1 MPKNYYEILGVPEN
15 ASDADIEAAFKVK
28 AREVHPDTVPADN
41 PYLRQVASEAF
52 KDLSEAKATLLDRA
66 AREKFD
72 GSLAAERDR
81 NRESSSSNSSSSSEG
96 ADSSSPHHARTGS
109 RSGSSRRTG
118 SVPLRARTGSSPFPE
133 IRNLN
138 SFLFMVLGMATI
150 FFLAVLVASG
160 RMPPLWLAVVT
171 AAIGIFLFVNGMRP
185 VRGFTSGRP
194 MLIGSATVVTCILLA
209 LWLVSPSYFEMAT
222 TSRIAHAVASR
233 ARHVTQS
240 PSSPQQSVSPRVL
253 ADSAPNEVVDMSG
266 NEAMLPTRV
275 WANLK
280 DGQNYRSRL
289 DGSVL
294 YLDAIA
300 MNGKISGQFAGCE
313 FHRAGA
319 GPSDWVGMCT
329 EIGGT
334 GEALRKLPATLNRFS
349 EDRIE
354 GSTGDVPVF
363 VMTPVDS
370 VQMVGSASPN
380 LSASNAT
387 PTADPL
393 TGEPVGT
400 SATNPSTAPGN
411 TPSVSGST
419 SANSPNPAGTSAAA
433 TLATQSQDTTEPD
446 LSALKKADKES
457 VELTC
462 ASERLSQG
470 VTKYNECLRKQ
481 LDALKATPNPPRLA
495 GLSSAEREDVVLT
508 CSNEKLIHG
517 PGAYNAC
524 LVQQLKKKKK
534 LK

>member
-1 MPKNYYEILGVPEN
+1 MAKNYYEILGVPEN
-15 ASDADIEAAFKVK
+15 ASDAEIDAAFKVK

-41 PYLRQVASEAF
+41 PYLRKVASEAF
-52 KDLSEAKATLLDRA
+52 KDLSEAKATLLDRT

-72 GSLAAERDR
+72 ASLAAERER
-81 NRESSSSNSSSSSEG
+81 SRESSNPSSSSSP
-96 ADSSSPHHARTGS
+96 DSSDNSSPHRARTS
-109 RSGSSRRTG
+109 PRTGSSRRTQ
-118 SVPLRARTGSSPFPE
+118 SVQSRARTSSSPFPE

-171 AAIGIFLFVNGMRP
+171 AAIGILLFVNGMRP

-194 MLIGSATVVTCILLA
+194 TLIGSAIVVTCILLA

-233 ARHVTQS
+233 ARGVAKP
-240 PSSPQQSVSPRVL
+240 PSSPRVL
-253 ADSAPNEVVDMSG
+253 ADNQPDEVVDESG
-266 NEAMLPTRV
+266 AEAQMPARV
-275 WANLK
+275 WSNLK
-280 DGQNYRSRL
+280 DGQNYRSRV
-289 DGSVL
+289 DSTTL

-300 MNGKISGQFAGCE
+300 SGGKISGQFAGCE
-313 FHRAGA
+313 FHHAGT

-329 EIGGT
+329 ELGGN
-334 GEALRKLPATLNRFS
+334 GEALHKLPATLSRFS

-354 GSTGDVPVF
+354 GSTADIPVF
-363 VMTPVDS
+363 VMTPMDT
-370 VQMVGSASPN
+370 VQMTMNAAPNMDGAGTVPGTSPVAGADPSALPN
-380 LSASNAT
+380 SVAGGTAPASN
-387 PTADPL
+387 
-393 TGEPVGT
+393 
-400 SATNPSTAPGN
+400 SATGVDAAN
-411 TPSVSGST
+411 TTGPT
-419 SANSPNPAGTSAAA
+419 
-433 TLATQSQDTTEPD
+433 TQPQDTTEPD
-446 LSALKKADKES
+446 LSGLKKSDKEA

-470 VTKYNECLRKQ
+470 PAKYNACLHKQ
-481 LDALKATPNPPRLA
+481 LDALKAMPNAPSLA
-495 GLSSAEREDVVLT
+495 GLSSAEREDIVLT

>member
-1 MPKNYYEILGVPEN
+1 MGKNYYEILGVPEN

-41 PYLRQVASEAF
+41 PYLRKVASEAF
-52 KDLSEAKATLLDRA
+52 KDLSEAKAALLDRT

-72 GSLAAERDR
+72 ASLAADRERA
-81 NRESSSSNSSSSSEG
+81 RETSSSSSSSSEG
-96 ADSSSPHHARTGS
+96 SDSSSSYRSRTAS
-109 RSGSSRRTG
+109 RSGSSRRTQ
-118 SVPLRARTGSSPFPE
+118 SIPSRARTGSSPFPE

-171 AAIGIFLFVNGMRP
+171 AAIGILLFVNGMRP
-185 VRGFTSGRP
+185 VRGYTSGRP
-194 MLIGSATVVTCILLA
+194 MLIGSAIVVTCILLA

-233 ARHVTQS
+233 ARRVTQS
-240 PSSPQQSVSPRVL
+240 PSSPKVL
-253 ADSAPNEVVDMSG
+253 ADNQPNEVVDESEP
-266 NEAMLPTRV
+266 EAQLPTRV
-275 WANLK
+275 WSNLK
-280 DGQNYRSRL
+280 DGQAYRSRL
-289 DGSVL
+289 DGSAL

-300 MNGKISGQFAGCE
+300 IGGKISGQFAGCE
-313 FHRAGA
+313 FHRTGTAE
-319 GPSDWVGMCT
+319 SDWVGMCT
-329 EIGGT
+329 ELGGN

-349 EDRIE
+349 QDRIE

-363 VMTPVDS
+363 VMTPVDT
-370 VQMVGSASPN
+370 VQMAANGAPNANGAIPGADPAFGSTNTTGSSLPVSPLPGN
-380 LSASNAT
+380 PASASNG
-387 PTADPL
+387 
-393 TGEPVGT
+393 TGAISGNSS
-400 SATNPSTAPGN
+400 SATAP
-411 TPSVSGST
+411 
-419 SANSPNPAGTSAAA
+419 AAGTSAQA
-433 TLATQSQDTTEPD
+433 QDTTEPD
-446 LSALKKADKES
+446 LSSLKKSDKEA

-470 VTKYNECLRKQ
+470 VAKYNECLHKQ
-481 LDALKATPNPPRLA
+481 LDALKAMPNPPSLA
-495 GLSSAEREDVVLT
+495 GLSAAQREDIVLT

-524 LVQQLKKKKK
+524 LAQQLKKKKK

>member
-1 MPKNYYEILGVPEN
+1 MAKNYYEILGVPEN
-15 ASDADIEAAFKVK
+15 ASDTDIEAAFKVK

-52 KDLSEAKATLLDRA
+52 KDLSEAKATLLDRT

-72 GSLAAERDR
+72 GSLAAERER
-81 NRESSSSNSSSSSEG
+81 NRESGSSSSSSSES
-96 ADSSSPHHARTGS
+96 ADGSSTHRTRTGS

-222 TSRIAHAVASR
+222 TSRIAHAVATR
-233 ARHVTQS
+233 ARRVTQS

-266 NEAMLPTRV
+266 SEAMLPTRI
-275 WANLK
+275 WSNLK

-289 DGSVL
+289 DGSAL

-300 MNGKISGQFAGCE
+300 SGGKISGQFAGCE

-363 VMTPVDS
+363 VMTPVDNLP
-370 VQMVGSASPN
+370 MAGSASPSVGGAN
-380 LSASNAT
+380 TVPGASPLAGADPAALATPGNSAAIGNSAPVSNGAAGNSADPNAT
-387 PTADPL
+387 
-393 TGEPVGT
+393 
-400 SATNPSTAPGN
+400 
-411 TPSVSGST
+411 
-419 SANSPNPAGTSAAA
+419 SPAAA
-433 TLATQSQDTTEPD
+433 VQDTTEPD
-446 LSALKKADKES
+446 LSGLKKPDKES

-481 LDALKATPNPPRLA
+481 LDALKATPNPPSLA

>member
-1 MPKNYYEILGVPEN
+1 MAKNYYEILGVPEN
-15 ASDADIEAAFKVK
+15 ASEAEIEAAFKVK

-41 PYLRQVASEAF
+41 VYLRKVASEAF
-52 KDLSEAKATLLDRA
+52 KDLSEAKATLLDRT

-72 GSLAAERDR
+72 ASLAAERER
-81 NRESSSSNSSSSSEG
+81 NRESSNSSSSS
-96 ADSSSPHHARTGS
+96 ASDSSDNSSPHRSRTGS
-109 RSGSSRRTG
+109 RTGSSRRTQ
-118 SVPLRARTGSSPFPE
+118 SIPRVRTGSSPFPE

-171 AAIGIFLFVNGMRP
+171 AAIGILLFVNGMRP

-194 MLIGSATVVTCILLA
+194 TLIGSAIVVTCILLA
-209 LWLVSPSYFEMAT
+209 LWLISPSYFEMAT

-233 ARHVTQS
+233 ARNVAKP
-240 PSSPQQSVSPRVL
+240 PSSPKVL
-253 ADSAPNEVVDMSG
+253 ADNQPNEVVDESTS
-266 NEAMLPTRV
+266 EAQMPARI
-275 WANLK
+275 WSNLK
-280 DGQNYRSRL
+280 DGQNYRSRV
-289 DGSVL
+289 DSTML

-300 MNGKISGQFAGCE
+300 SGGKISGQFAGCE
-313 FHRAGA
+313 FHHVGT
-319 GPSDWVGMCT
+319 GSSDWVGMCT
-329 EIGGT
+329 ELGGN
-334 GEALRKLPATLNRFS
+334 GEALRKLPATLTRFS

-354 GSTGDVPVF
+354 GSTGDIPVF

-370 VQMVGSASPN
+370 VQM
-380 LSASNAT
+380 ASNAAPNT
-387 PTADPL
+387 NAASTVPGTSPIAGADPSTL
-393 TGEPVGT
+393 ANTGT
-400 SATNPSTAPGN
+400 SSVAGTAPGSN
-411 TPSVSGST
+411 GGGVD
-419 SANSPNPAGTSAAA
+419 SANTATPTTSS
-433 TLATQSQDTTEPD
+433 TQPQDTTEPD
-446 LSALKKADKES
+446 LSGLKKSDQEA
-457 VELTC
+457 VQLTC

-481 LDALKATPNPPRLA
+481 LDALKAMPNPPSLA
-495 GLSSAEREDVVLT
+495 GLNAAEREDVVLT

>member
-1 MPKNYYEILGVPEN
+1 MAKNYYEILGVPEN
-15 ASDADIEAAFKVK
+15 ASDSEIEAAFKVK
-28 AREVHPDTVPADN
+28 AREVHPDTVPVDN
-41 PYLRQVASEAF
+41 PYLRKVASEAF
-52 KDLSEAKATLLDRA
+52 KDLSEAKATLLDRTS
-66 AREKFD
+66 REKFD
-72 GSLAAERDR
+72 ASLAADRER
-81 NRESSSSNSSSSSEG
+81 NRESTSSSASSSSTEN
-96 ADSSSPHHARTGS
+96 ADGSSPNRARTGS

-118 SVPLRARTGSSPFPE
+118 SVPLRARTGTSPFPE

-233 ARHVTQS
+233 ARRVTQS
-240 PSSPQQSVSPRVL
+240 PSSPQVL
-253 ADSAPNEVVDMSG
+253 ADGSRSTTSEESAS
-266 NEAMLPTRV
+266 EAEMPPRL

-280 DGQNYRSRL
+280 DGQNFRSHL
-289 DGSVL
+289 DGGSL
-294 YLDAIA
+294 FLDAIA
-300 MNGKISGQFAGCE
+300 INGKIGGQFAGCE
-313 FHRAGA
+313 FHRTGT

-329 EIGGT
+329 EIGGN
-334 GEALRKLPATLNRFS
+334 GEALRKLPATLSRFS

-363 VMTPVDS
+363 VMTPVDNLPLA
-370 VQMVGSASPN
+370 GSATPNANGPNPVPGTSP
-380 LSASNAT
+380 LAGADPIALAT
-387 PTADPL
+387 P
-393 TGEPVGT
+393 GT
-400 SATNPSTAPGN
+400 SSDSGN
-411 TPSVSGST
+411 TASVSDPNGAPAT
-419 SANSPNPAGTSAAA
+419 GTPSA
-433 TLATQSQDTTEPD
+433 QSQDTSEPD
-446 LSALKKADKES
+446 LSGLKKPDQEA
-457 VELTC
+457 VQLTC

-470 VTKYNECLRKQ
+470 ATKYNECLRKQ
-481 LDALKATPNPPRLA
+481 LDSLKANPNPPSLA
-495 GLSSAEREDVVLT
+495 GLSAAEREDIVLT

>member
-1 MPKNYYEILGVPEN
+1 MAKNYYEILGVPEN
-15 ASDADIEAAFKVK
+15 ASDADIEAAFKLK

-52 KDLSEAKATLLDRA
+52 KDLSEAKATLLDRT

-72 GSLAAERDR
+72 GSLAAERER
-81 NRESSSSNSSSSSEG
+81 NRESGSSSSSSSES
-96 ADSSSPHHARTGS
+96 ADGSSTHRTRTGS

-222 TSRIAHAVASR
+222 TSRIAHAVATR
-233 ARHVTQS
+233 ARRVTQS

-266 NEAMLPTRV
+266 SEAMLPTRI
-275 WANLK
+275 WSNLK

-289 DGSVL
+289 DGSAL

-300 MNGKISGQFAGCE
+300 SGGKISGQFAGCE

-363 VMTPVDS
+363 VMTPVDNLP
-370 VQMVGSASPN
+370 MAGSASPSVGGAN
-380 LSASNAT
+380 TVPGASPLAGADPAALAT
-387 PTADPL
+387 P
-393 TGEPVGT
+393 
-400 SATNPSTAPGN
+400 GN
-411 TPSVSGST
+411 
-419 SANSPNPAGTSAAA
+419 SAAIGKFR
-433 TLATQSQDTTEPD
+433 TSIERRRRQQRRSKRHVTRRC
-446 LSALKKADKES
+446 SARHDRARPIRFEKADKES

-481 LDALKATPNPPRLA
+481 LDALKATPNPPSLA

>member
-1 MPKNYYEILGVPEN
+1 MAKNYYEILGVPEN
-15 ASDADIEAAFKVK
+15 ASDADIEAAFKTK

-41 PYLRQVASEAF
+41 EYLRKVASEAF
-52 KDLSEAKATLLDRA
+52 KDLSEAKATLLDRT

-72 GSLAAERDR
+72 ASLAADRER
-81 NRESSSSNSSSSSEG
+81 NRESSSTSSSSSGEG
-96 ADSSSPHHARTGS
+96 SENSTHRAHSS
-109 RSGSSRRTG
+109 RSSSRRTQ
-118 SVPLRARTGSSPFPE
+118 SIPRMRTGTSPFPE

-171 AAIGIFLFVNGMRP
+171 AAIGILLFVNGMRP

-194 MLIGSATVVTCILLA
+194 ALIASAGVVMCLLLA

-222 TSRIAHAVASR
+222 TSHIARAVSR
-233 ARHVTQS
+233 LGSKARPATQPS
-240 PSSPQQSVSPRVL
+240 SSPQVL
-253 ADSAPNEVVDMSG
+253 ADSAPNEVGSDP
-266 NEAMLPTRV
+266 EAQQPRI

-280 DGQNYRSRL
+280 DGQNYRSRV
-289 DGSVL
+289 DGATL

-300 MNGKISGQFAGCE
+300 TGGKISGQFAGCE
-313 FHRAGA
+313 FHHAGA

-329 EIGGT
+329 ELGGN
-334 GEALRKLPATLNRFS
+334 EVLRKLPATLNRFS
-349 EDRIE
+349 QDRIE
-354 GSTGDVPVF
+354 GSTGDIPVF

-370 VQMVGSASPN
+370 AQAVSGAAPN
-380 LSASNAT
+380 ATASN
-387 PTADPL
+387 TAPGAPPL
-393 TGEPVGT
+393 TGDPVGLDSSNT
-400 SATNPSTAPGN
+400 SAMPANASPA
-411 TPSVSGST
+411 SGST
-419 SANSPNPAGTSAAA
+419 PPTGTNPAATAGTAA
-433 TLATQSQDTTEPD
+433 QPQDTTEPD
-446 LSALKKADKES
+446 LSGLSKSDKES

-470 VTKYNECLRKQ
+470 PAKYNACLHKQ
-481 LDALKATPNPPRLA
+481 LDALKATPNAPSLA

-524 LVQQLKKKKK
+524 LFQQLKKKKK